1 MSKALTLAE
10 QRVRQAWLFLAPML
24 IALTMVAGW
33 PLARTIL
40 FSFTDARLDNPS
52 IWSFVGLSNYAYLFT
67 DELWWRSVVNTLI
80 FTAISV
86 SIETA
91 LGLIIALALVHV
103 PLLVTGVYR
112 PSDKIVARRGVYQPA
127 AAAPARSH
135 KASNSSSDVI
145 VFSAA

>member
-1 MSKALTLAE
+1 E

-24 IALTMVAGW
+24 IVVMVVAGW

-91 LGLIIALALVHV
+91 LGLIIALALNARMKGRG
-103 PLLVTGVYR
+103 LLR
-112 PSDKIVARRGVYQPA
+112 A
-127 AAAPARSH
+127 AVLIPWAIPT
-135 KASNSSSDVI
+135 V
-145 VFSAA
+145 VSAKMWGWM